1 MGQNG
6 AKPRGLNKTGA
17 DFFKLSVVTDVQP
30 GALKILNKPQPGATF
45 LQPGAIW
52 PWWEEKGLPVD
63 AMGVCGLI
71 HMYTRALG
79 RCCA

>member
-1 MGQNG
+1 M
-6 AKPRGLNKTGA
+6 AAAAERLLL
-17 DFFKLSVVTDVQP
+17 LSVVTDVQP
-30 GALKILNKPQPGATF
+30 GALKMLNKPQPGATFLQPGATF